1 MELSLAFS
9 SYFTDTIQ
17 RLMGVA
23 LSTLLF
29 LAFQSRGTIFEID
42 LTPYEH
48 TPVFEATSKQLT
60 LHKLPSSSSR
70 VTKSVKVSPGQRIS
84 FDDERY
90 RTIQTGR
97 FRVLVASHV
106 IGRTIGKVNHLWR
119 KDYYSYGFAPANVE
133 VKAGTTFDY
142 LQYRAEGTCFVR
154 IDGTVIDAEAC
165 PIINKTSFRLEREPK
180 TQLWIHVAIAD
191 SEGWILV
198 GKSTVKDVGRE

>member
-1 MELSLAFS
+1 MLFRSLQHWRERIRRS
-9 SYFTDTIQ
+9 SN
-17 RLMGVA
+17 
-23 LSTLLF
+23 
-29 LAFQSRGTIFEID
+29 
-42 LTPYEH
+42 
-48 TPVFEATSKQLT
+48 
-60 LHKLPSSSSR
+60 PS
-70 VTKSVKVSPGQRIS
+70 
-84 FDDERY
+84 
-90 RTIQTGR
+90 
-97 FRVLVASHV
+97 
-106 IGRTIGKVNHLWR
+106 
-119 KDYYSYGFAPANVE
+119 ANVE